1 MSDHSHHTG
10 QPSASKGARPA
21 PVTNDLV
28 STEPTSQAEHVTPA
42 YVPADAPETV
52 RAPLGH
58 ALDPHPE
65 LEEGDP
71 VDHAAMGHG
80 DVGHAAMD
88 HGGMAHD
95 MSDPAMAAAM
105 ERDI

>member
-1 MSDHSHHTG
+1 MSDHSHHAG
-10 QPSASKGARPA
+10 QRSALKGASPA
-21 PVTNDLV
+21 TTNHDRV
-28 STEPTSQAEHVTPA
+28 PTEPTSQADHVTPA
-42 YVPADAPETV
+42 YVPADTPETV

-65 LEEGDP
+65 LEESGP

-80 DVGHAAMD
+80 DVDHAAMD

-95 MSDPAMAAAM
+95 M
-105 ERDI
+105 